1 MPNHQ
6 PFPTFPFKKTC
17 WSSCF
22 RGQIELLFPRNTVI
36 KFVLLRSFDGCV
48 GHEKQT
54 LKQPFVEIKPATE
67 LDFTQEKEGDR
78 SNKAVHLM
86 TSMVFQTTGV
96 AGNPAKSS
104 GDNRNGWFFQE
115 KSGGNDGFFMVF
127 PIGIHVGFTHMP
139 SAPCPKFEVFI
150 CVYYILFLG
159 ISQNRDD
166 VKWPNKNAWWM
177 GWGSGKLSH

>member
-6 PFPTFPFKKTC
+6 PFPTFPLKRHAGAVVSGVKL
-17 WSSCF
+17 SCF
-22 RGQIELLFPRNTVI
+22 FQETLWLNLC
-36 KFVLLRSFDGCV
+36 LLRSFDGCV

-67 LDFTQEKEGDR
+67 LDFTQKKQGDR

-127 PIGIHVGFTHMP
+127 PIGIHVGFTQMP

>member
-6 PFPTFPFKKTC
+6 PFPTFPLKKTC

-36 KFVLLRSFDGCV
+36 EFVLLRSFDGCV

-67 LDFTQEKEGDR
+67 LDFIQKNQGDR
-78 SNKAVHLM
+78 SNKAAHLM

-96 AGNPAKSS
+96 SGNPAKSS
-104 GDNRNGWFFQE
+104 GDRNGWIFQE
-115 KSGGNDGFFMVF
+115 TSGGNSYGFFLEVF
-127 PIGIHVGFTHMP
+127 PIGKSMWDSPTMP
-139 SAPCPKFEVFI
+139 SAPCPKFEV
-150 CVYYILFLG
+150 
-159 ISQNRDD
+159 
-166 VKWPNKNAWWM
+166 
-177 GWGSGKLSH
+177 